1 MYIDWITW
9 SIWLIG
15 FLILV
20 VWIWVPIKEIRAIM
34 RKKRESMPQTNLR
47 RG

>member
-9 SIWLIG
+9 SIWLVG
-15 FLILV
+15 FSILV
-20 VWIWVPIKEIRAIM
+20 VWICVPIREIRAII
-34 RKKRESMPQTNLR
+34 RKRSEEHA